1 MYKDVDQGEGKDFD
15 SIKEEGLTVDI
26 KKKSVNG
33 FAQILCAFVNHKF
46 CNYSIFLLNSDI

>member
-26 KKKSVNG
+26 KNKSVNG
-33 FAQILCAFVNHKF
+33 FAQIICAFVNHKIG
-46 CNYSIFLLNSDI
+46 NY